1 MQDCWEE
8 RLTKDRL
15 FCSMRKGK
23 GRYRGKIYIYSQSGD
38 MGR

>member
-15 FCSMRKGK
+15 FWSMRKGK